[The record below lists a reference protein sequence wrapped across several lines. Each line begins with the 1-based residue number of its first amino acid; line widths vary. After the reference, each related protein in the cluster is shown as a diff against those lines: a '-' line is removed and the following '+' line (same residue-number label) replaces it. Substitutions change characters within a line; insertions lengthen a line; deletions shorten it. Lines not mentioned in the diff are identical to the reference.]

1 MRADN
6 THHVIAAA
14 HRRAEQTRQRAIAT
28 LRRMNSTGQRITDA
42 LARALG
48 QQRAAEVLG
57 QAISHDTANGNS
69 SNLIG
74 SC

>member
-1 MRADN
+1 MLRRLEAATTRIRRLEADN
-6 THHVIAAA
+6 
-14 HRRAEQTRQRAIAT
+14 QQ
-28 LRRMNSTGQRITDA
+28 LRDA

-74 SC
+74 PC